1 MKTIAL
7 QPIAADEKFAA
18 DSSHNYAVSKWRQC
32 EPERELLAAV
42 LEDAVLSYKK
52 RFVYGDARFKEA
64 QSWIFGRDTNRL
76 FAFETVCALLGLSAQ
91 RIRREL
97 LAFSAAKM
105 GLNSARRGSQ
115 RVT

>member
-7 QPIAADEKFAA
+7 QSIAADEKFAA
-18 DSSHNYAVSKWRQC
+18 DSSHSYAVSKWRQC

-64 QSWIFGRDTNRL
+64 QSWIFKRDTNRL
-76 FAFETVCALLGLSAQ
+76 FVFDRALFKPILAAENARSSRRMLWAFKPRRAQ
-91 RIRREL
+91 T
-97 LAFSAAKM
+97 
-105 GLNSARRGSQ
+105 G
-115 RVT
+115 VT